1 MKLIGIIGKSGS
13 GKTTL
18 SRMLERDNSIGVIHL
33 DEVLSMREIKEK
45 MPSGLVDKNLHSN
58 GQGEEFM
65 VLDERVRKIRDRII
79 ENKLL
84 NKLYYKI
91 LHLPRE
97 IFIKKAVREKIEEGK
112 EIIIFER
119 CYFR

>member
-1 MKLIGIIGKSGS
+1 MKLIGIIGKSGA

-45 MPSGLVDKNLHSN
+45 MPSSLVDKNLYSN

-65 VLDERVRKIRDRII
+65 ILDERVRKIRDGII

-97 IFIKKAVREKIEEGK
+97 FFIKKAVHEKIEEGK

-119 CYFR
+119 RYFS